1 VETLKKDSIV
11 RASAPAVEEA
21 NRAAKGTRRRG
32 GLLGLLENEAVL
44 GYVLMLPA
52 IVLIIAFIAY
62 PFVLGVWM
70 SFTDKL
76 VGKPGQFVG
85 LRNFYD
91 IFQSAIFWQTAW
103 NTILFTSVATVGK
116 AVLGMY
122 LALLLNRKF
131 ALSRVTRATV
141 LLPFI
146 IPTVLSTLA
155 WLWMFDATFSV
166 FNWIG
171 RTAWQAQISVFGV
184 TLKENWGYFKGI
196 NWLGDPFWA
205 MFSIILV
212 NIWRGVPFFA
222 ISFLAGLQTVPTELY
237 DAGDID
243 GCNAWQRFWRI
254 TLPLIKPIAVVVI
267 VFSIVVTFADFQLV
281 YVLTRGGPHNSTHLF
296 ATYAYQL
303 GMASGNLGQG
313 AAVALFMFPVLAL
326 VIVAQLWYLRRTD
339 AA

>member
-1 VETLKKDSIV
+1 VP
-11 RASAPAVEEA
+11 RAPD
-21 NRAAKGTRRRG
+21 RAAPRV
-32 GLLGLLENEAVL
+32 GLLENEAVL
-44 GYVLMLPA
+44 GYVLMAPA
-52 IVLIIAFIAY
+52 LILILLFIAY
-62 PFVLGVWM
+62 PFTLGVWL

-76 VGKPGQFVG
+76 VGKPGHFIG
-85 LRNFYD
+85 LGNFEQL
-91 IFQSAIFWQTAW
+91 FKSSIFWQTTW
-103 NTILFTSVATVGK
+103 NTILFTSAATVFK
-116 AVLGMY
+116 TVLGMY

-131 ALSRVTRATV
+131 ALSRATRATV

-146 IPTVLSTLA
+146 IPTVLSSLA

-166 FNWIG
+166 FNWVG
-171 RTAWQAQISVFGV
+171 RLGWQSEIAVFGFK
-184 TLKENWGYFKGI
+184 LKENWGYFRGI
-196 NWLGDPFWA
+196 NWLGDPVWA

-212 NIWRGVPFFA
+212 NVWRGVPFFA

-254 TLPLIKPIAVVVI
+254 TLPLIQPIAVVVI

-296 ATYAYQL
+296 ATFAYQL

-313 AAVALFMFPVLAL
+313 SAVALFMFPILAM
-326 VIVAQLWYLRRTD
+326 VIIAQLWYLRRAET
-339 AA
+339 A